1 MSRTLNKV
9 QLIGRLG
16 GDPELRYTQ
25 SGMARTTFSLATNRA
40 WQDKDGSLREETDWH
55 SIVAWDKLAQN
66 CAEYLSKGRL
76 VYIEGRLQ
84 YRSWEFEGKTGTK
97 AEIVALDMLILD
109 SKPNGLGEPAPV
121 PEYAPTEAPART
133 NTQRAQVER
142 AAAPP
147 ASTGTRTAPAKQART
162 MVVEPEDDPDD
173 LPF

>member
-40 WQDKDGSLREETDWH
+40 WQDKDGSQREETDWH

-76 VYIEGRLQ
+76 DSFKAPPTTRPWRFRGR
-84 YRSWEFEGKTGTK
+84 TGTK
-97 AEIVALDMLILD
+97 AGSA
-109 SKPNGLGEPAPV
+109 
-121 PEYAPTEAPART
+121 ART
-133 NTQRAQVER
+133 
-142 AAAPP
+142 
-147 ASTGTRTAPAKQART
+147 S
-162 MVVEPEDDPDD
+162 
-173 LPF
+173 LPFA

>member
-40 WQDKDGSLREETDWH
+40 WQDKDGSQREETDWH

-97 AEIVALDMLILD
+97 SEIVALDMLILD
-109 SKPNGLGEPAPV
+109 SKPNGVAEPAPV
-121 PEYAPTEAPART
+121 PEYAPAETPARNST
-133 NTQRAQVER
+133 QSTQRAQVER
-142 AAAPP
+142 VAPTSAAA
-147 ASTGTRTAPAKQART
+147 
-162 MVVEPEDDPDD
+162 
-173 LPF
+173 